1 MASEFVHLHNH
12 SDYSLLDGAQTVQTL
27 VNTIDDLGMDSVALT
42 EHGNMFSVIPYY
54 KAAKKAG
61 IKPIIGCETY
71 VSVGSRF
78 EKKPRADGGW
88 GNNHLVLLAQN
99 YKGYQNLMKLV
110 TFGYLDGFYYRPRV
124 DIDLLKEHNE
134 GIICLSGCLKGEVT
148 EKMLKD
154 DWDGAKE
161 AALRF
166 AEIFENRFYL
176 EVQNHGI
183 PDEAQNIQNMKKLAG
198 ELNLPLVCT
207 NDAHYAK
214 HEHWEAHDVHICL
227 GTGKDRDDPN
237 RLRYATPEFYFK
249 TQDQMYEMF
258 KDVPN
263 AIENTRKI
271 ADSID
276 IELPMGDYH
285 LPNFPIPED
294 ASDKDPDTYL
304 QKLCETG
311 VQNQYGD
318 IKPELRS
325 RLDHELKVIKKM
337 GFAGYFLITA
347 DFVKYAKDNDIP
359 VGPGRGSAAG
369 SLVSYSLG
377 ITTIDPMRHN
387 LLFERFLNPDR
398 ISMPDI
404 DIDFCI
410 ERRGEVI
417 DYIKDQY
424 GEKSVTQI
432 ITFGKMKARQV
443 IRDVGRVLGYSFGEI
458 DRLAKLIP
466 TTLNITLEDA
476 LKQSPDLREAGEGQY
491 KDVIEYSKV
500 LEGMNRHA
508 STHAAGVVIAPG
520 DLTDFVP
527 LYRSPQ
533 GDVTSQYDMKGLETL
548 GLLKL
553 DFLGLRNLTV
563 IDNAL
568 KLLKERGENIDIEK
582 IPMDDAKVYKIFAKG
597 LTIGVFQFESSGMR
611 EFLKKLKPTVIE
623 DLIAMNA
630 LYRPGP
636 MENIDDFISR
646 KHGKKKIEYAHPVME
661 AILEETYGIIVYQ
674 EQVMQIAHEV
684 AGFTLAEADIMRRA
698 VGKKIKKLM
707 DELKVKF
714 IDGALEKHNIP
725 KKRGKEIYELIEKFA
740 EYGFNK
746 SHSTAYAYVAYQT
759 AWLKTHYPAEFM
771 SANLTSEMSNIDRVV
786 ILINECRKLKIE
798 VDPPDVNISSTNFR
812 PVNHKT
818 ISFGLNAIKNVG
830 TKALD
835 QIVESR
841 DKHGKFDSLFDFTA
855 NVSLKS
861 VNRKVLESLNMAGAL
876 DGLEGNRAQKY
887 AVIETA
893 LKYGQTIQ
901 ENKARNQVDLF
912 GASSANGQDTSMVPS
927 LPQAEEWSEAQLLE
941 KEKEVL
947 GMYLSG
953 HPLLKYAEDLE
964 EFSNFDFTD
973 NVEQPNGSK
982 VRIGGSICDVKMHFD
997 RKNNQMAF
1005 FKLDCL
1011 GGQAEILAF
1020 SDTFAK
1026 YKDLIKNDS
1035 VVFISGKP
1043 TDETDFSELKM
1054 IADDIVNVE
1063 KAREIYSKNVNIRIE
1078 PDQMSPTDVD
1088 ALLNMAKE
1096 HVGGCGLMFH
1106 MASERGKQQR
1116 IYAHN
1121 VKVSAHS
1128 SFLKKLRDTYGKQN
1142 VWVSD

>member
-973 NVEQPNGSK
+973 NIEQPNGSK